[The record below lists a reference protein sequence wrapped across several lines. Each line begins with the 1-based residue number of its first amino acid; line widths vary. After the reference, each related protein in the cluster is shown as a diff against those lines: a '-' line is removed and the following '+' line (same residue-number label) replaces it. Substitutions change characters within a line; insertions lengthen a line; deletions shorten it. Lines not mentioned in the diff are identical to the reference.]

1 MLKDPK
7 KKKHCGNL
15 SYSISPPILHFFV
28 IKCSSCCQKATC
40 MAKSFQ
46 VLQNEKKKYSNLTI
60 IKSIAELL
68 NLPMLQEPVSGLG
81 VIS

>member
-1 MLKDPK
+1 MLQGPK
-7 KKKHCGNL
+7 KKKKNIVPIHGIL

-46 VLQNEKKKYSNLTI
+46 VFQNEKKSTRI
-60 IKSIAELL
+60 W
-68 NLPMLQEPVSGLG
+68 Q
-81 VIS
+81 